1 MEVKQIYTL
10 TNEVVKEVLGEE
22 TVVNEDLSNL
32 VDVGEAL
39 FNASAVENY
48 TKTLVDHIGRMVFV
62 VRKYTGSA
70 PSVIMDSWEYGS
82 VMEKVRAEMPEAQEN
97 ESWELE
103 DGASYDENIFKA
115 PKVSA
120 KFFNK
125 RTTFEI
131 QLSITDEQVKSAF
144 TDAGQMNS
152 FISML
157 YNEVDKAL
165 QVRTDE
171 LVMRTINHHIACTLK
186 DGNEVRACNLLA
198 LYNAE
203 HEDAPLTA
211 ETCLKNKEFI
221 RFVALTLKL
230 YASRMAKMSKLYNI
244 GGTAKF
250 TPRDYLHLVM
260 LADFKVGADIY
271 LQSETFHNELSKL
284 PDAEEV
290 PFWQGSGTGY
300 GFEDISKID
309 VKTAFG
315 DTVTQ
320 TGIIACMFDREAL
333 GVSNFKRHV
342 TSKYNARAEFTNLWY
357 KQFAGYFNDLDENFV
372 VFFVADEE

>member
-1 MEVKQIYTL
+1 MLVKQIYELVNT
-10 TNEVVKEVLGEE
+10 TTKETLGEE
-22 TVVNEDLSNL
+22 TIVNEDLSNL
-32 VDVGEAL
+32 VDIGEAI

-48 TKTLVDHIGRMVFV
+48 TKTLVDHIGKMVFV

-70 PSVIMDSWEYGS
+70 PSVLMDSWEYGS
-82 VMEKVRAEMPEAQEN
+82 VLEKVRAELPEAQEN

-103 DGASYDENIFKA
+103 SGTSYDESIFVA
-115 PKVSA
+115 PRVSA

-125 RTTFEI
+125 RVTFEV
-131 QLSITDEQVKSAF
+131 QMSITDEQMKSAF
-144 TDAGQMNS
+144 SDANQMNS
-152 FISML
+152 FVSML
-157 YNEVDKAL
+157 YNEIDKTL
-165 QVRTDE
+165 QVKTDE
-171 LVMRTINHHIACTLK
+171 LVMRTINHHIACTLQ
-186 DGNEVRACNLLA
+186 DGDSVRACNLLE
-198 LYNAE
+198 LYNAD

-211 ETCLKNKEFI
+211 DTCLKNKDFI
-221 RFVALTLKL
+221 RFVAYTLKL
-230 YASRMAKMSKLYNI
+230 YASRMAKLSRLYNI

-260 LADFKVGADIY
+260 LSDFKVGADIY
-271 LQSETFHNELSKL
+271 LQSETFHNELTAL
-284 PDAEEV
+284 PTAEEV

-300 GFEDISKID
+300 AFDDISKID
-309 VKTAFG
+309 VKTAQG
-315 DTVTQ
+315 DTVEQ

-372 VFFVADEE
+372 VFYVADGE